1 MKLRILDVEG
11 NPKELA
17 DFYKELGVSTD
28 DMLRDPSPLQAATAD
43 GVAGVGVVER
53 ALEPQSGSETTSTR
67 PMNISVARRALSRRP
82 LSPQVRAVFKMV
94 YDAHPNLV
102 PSEELQKVAGYTG
115 SQLAGLF
122 GAFGRRLAHTEGFQA
137 GDCFWKYEYD
147 HTANAWSY
155 GLYDESREAIRLEGL
170 VS

>member
-17 DFYKELGVSTD
+17 DFYKELGMSAEGMPGPVHSRSVEAASGATTH
-28 DMLRDPSPLQAATAD
+28 DP
-43 GVAGVGVVER
+43 GR
-53 ALEPQSGSETTSTR
+53 ALELPEPHESSSERAMS
-67 PMNISVARRALSRRP
+67 IAVARRALSRRP
-82 LSPQVRAVFKMV
+82 LSPQVKAVFKAV

-102 PSEELQKVAGYTG
+102 ASDELQKVAGYTG

-122 GAFGRRLAHTEGFQA
+122 GAFGRRLAHTEGFQT
-137 GDCFWKYEYD
+137 GDCFWKYVYD
-147 HTANAWSY
+147 HTTNAWSY

-170 VS
+170 V

>member
-1 MKLRILDVEG
+1 M
-11 NPKELA
+11 
-17 DFYKELGVSTD
+17 
-28 DMLRDPSPLQAATAD
+28 
-43 GVAGVGVVER
+43 
-53 ALEPQSGSETTSTR
+53 
-67 PMNISVARRALSRRP
+67 
-82 LSPQVRAVFKMV
+82 RAVFKKI

-122 GAFGRRLAHTEGFQA
+122 GAFARRLAYTEGFQA
-137 GDCFWKYEYD
+137 GDWFWRYEYD

-170 VS
+170 V